1 MPHDPTA
8 TAEGRA
14 TVRVATVTISDTR
27 TPATD
32 ASGDR
37 LRELLASAGFALSSH
52 RIVLDEPD
60 AIRAAVMEATGEGAD
75 AVITT
80 GGTGVAPRDVTVEV
94 LTHLFDKTLDGFG
107 EAFRRLSWDAV
118 GPRAVLSRAVAGIV
132 GGRFVA
138 ALPGSPKAVELAVND
153 VLIPILEH
161 AVRLARAET
170 GHGKHAS
177 GHGPRHGGAE

>member
-8 TAEGRA
+8 STTGRA
-14 TVRVATVTISDTR
+14 TLRVATVTISDTR

-32 ASGDR
+32 ASGER
-37 LRELLASAGFALSSH
+37 LRELLAAAGFGVTTH
-52 RIVLDEPD
+52 RIVLDEPEAIRGAVSD
-60 AIRAAVMEATGEGAD
+60 AIANGAD
-75 AVITT
+75 AVVTT

-94 LTHLFDKTLDGFG
+94 LAALFDKTLDGFG
-107 EAFRRLSWDAV
+107 EAFRRLSWDAI

-153 VLIPILEH
+153 VLVPVLEH
-161 AVRLARAET
+161 AVRLARGET
-170 GHGKHAS
+170 GHGKHG
-177 GHGPRHGGAE
+177 GHGSQR